1 MNEIFKYRAPDA
13 RDELLGLLAD
23 HGEGAKVL
31 AGGTDL
37 LVDMRSGL
45 LHPEMVIN
53 LKRVEDFPSLAW
65 SASEGLVIGPATTVN
80 EVVFDAR
87 VRNSYP
93 LLADC
98 ALTLASHQLRN
109 RATVVGNIA
118 HASPGADMAP
128 GLSVPRR
135 PRPHRLPARPARDAA
150 QGLLH
155 GSQTDG
161 RCSPTRSS
169 RRSSC
174 PPGTAGA
181 RGSYR
186 KLKRIE
192 GHDLAL
198 VGVALSRRT
207 TAPLRVGI
215 GSVAPTPLL
224 VDGLSESD
232 SADAVV
238 AAVRGAISPIDDL
251 RCSKEYRE
259 YMVEVYVRRLLEEVA

>member
-1 MNEIFKYRAPDA
+1 MNEIFKYRAPKT

-53 LKRVEDFPSLAW
+53 LKRVDDFPSLAW

-128 GLSVPRR
+128 GLLCLGAHV
-135 PRPHRLPARPARDAA
+135 LIA
-150 QGLLH
+150 
-155 GSQTDG
+155 
-161 RCSPTRSS
+161 S
-169 RRSSC
+169 RRAQREMPLKDFFTGVKRTALQPDEIIEAIVV

-192 GHDLAL
+192 GHDLSL
-198 VGVALSRRT
+198 VGVAVT
-207 TAPLRVGI
+207 KNDGALRVAI

-238 AAVRGAISPIDDL
+238 AAVRGVIRPIDDL

>member
-1 MNEIFKYRAPDA
+1 MNEIFKYRAPTSRA
-13 RDELLGLLAD
+13 ELLALLAD
-23 HGEGAKVL
+23 HGDGARVL

-37 LVDMRSGL
+37 LVDIRSGL
-45 LHPEMVIN
+45 VQPEMVIN
-53 LKRVEDFPSLAW
+53 LKKVEDLPGLAW
-65 SASEGLVIGPATTVN
+65 SESEGLVIGPATTVN
-80 EVVFDAR
+80 EIMFDAK
-87 VRNSYP
+87 VRNWYP

-128 GLSVPRR
+128 GLLCLGAHVVIAS
-135 PRPHRLPARPARDAA
+135 
-150 QGLLH
+150 QGNQREMPLKDFFTGVKRTAL
-155 GSQTDG
+155 
-161 RCSPTRSS
+161 RSDEIIEAIVV
-169 RRSSC
+169 
-174 PPGTAGA
+174 PPGRAGA

-192 GHDLAL
+192 GHDLSL
-198 VGVALSRRT
+198 VGVALT
-207 TAPLRVGI
+207 KNDGALRVSI

-224 VDGLSESD
+224 VEGRNEDD
-232 SADAVV
+232 SADSVV
-238 AAVRGAISPIDDL
+238 AAVREVIRPIDDL